1 MLSTKD
7 KVLPWPTFCLFLLLA
22 VGLAVYYRLPDLGLR
37 PMHLDEA
44 ILGIKFIEFWQSGW
58 FDYDPRDYHGP
69 ALHWITR
76 MVSLVLGW
84 SDPASITDAD
94 LRTVA
99 ALCGIAL
106 VLLTLALIDVLGR
119 HGTLVATLFCAVSP
133 LMVFFSRYYIMEM
146 LFAVELMALLVAFW
160 RFQQSRHKR
169 WLMVAGMAL
178 GMMHATKETFVINIA
193 AMSGAWVL
201 VALLGN
207 SFAKRSGGL
216 RLSMGRS
223 RNEAQKP
230 WLWVFFFAALT
241 SVALFS
247 SGFRHWDDVLES
259 ITTYGNYLTRSG
271 GAGHAKG
278 FGYYFMLLF
287 WTQNYFVWT
296 EVAIL
301 ALALTGICRA
311 FFGWFN
317 KDTHKQA
324 FLQFL
329 SVYAILAFVFYS
341 IIPYKTPWTILSVHH
356 VLILLA
362 GAGAQWIYRSAQSR
376 FSSLVVTSL
385 IAGSA
390 YHLCAQTMFTL
401 NDRGSANY
409 RAPYMYSHTSPAAM
423 QLVQRV
429 RDLAKTASDKLEVQ
443 VVNMDSGWPLGWYLR
458 DMSARIGYHTTV
470 PETIPQ
476 VPVYIVDVSLRG
488 ELDTKVSG
496 MAFEESRYFLRD
508 GVPVYLLVEKS
519 LWEADRAR
527 RVQEGAA
534 LQ

>member
-1 MLSTKD
+1 MLPTKD
-7 KVLPWPTFCLFLLLA
+7 KALPWPTFCLFLLLA
-22 VGLAVYYRLPDLGLR
+22 VGLAVYYRLPDLDLR

-44 ILGIKFIEFWQSGW
+44 ILGIKFIEFWNTGW
-58 FDYDPRDYHGP
+58 FDYDPKDYHGP
-69 ALHWITR
+69 ALHW
-76 MVSLVLGW
+76 VSRLAGFILGW
-84 SDPASITDAD
+84 SGPASLTDAD

-99 ALCGIAL
+99 ALCGIVL

-119 HGTLVATLFCAVSP
+119 HGTVVASLFCAVSP

-169 WLMVAGMAL
+169 WLILAGMAV

-193 AMSGAWVL
+193 AMLGAWIAVITF
-201 VALLGN
+201 GN

-216 RLSMGRS
+216 RLSFGKSRS
-223 RNEAQKP
+223 QAQRP
-230 WLWVFFFAALT
+230 WLWVCLVAALT
-241 SVALFS
+241 SVTLYS
-247 SGFRHWDDVLES
+247 SGFKHWEDVMES
-259 ITTYGNYLTRSG
+259 ITTYASYLKRSG
-271 GAGHAKG
+271 GDGHAKS
-278 FGYYFMLLF
+278 FSYYFMLLF
-287 WTQNYFVWT
+287 WSKNYFVWT

-301 ALALTGICRA
+301 ALAVAGIGRS

-329 SVYAILAFVFYS
+329 SIYAILAFLCYS
-341 IIPYKTPWTILSVHH
+341 LIPYKTPWTILSVHH

-362 GAGAQWIYRSAQSR
+362 GAGAQWIYRMAQGR
-376 FSSLVVTSL
+376 LSSLAITCL

-458 DMSARIGYHTTV
+458 NMSERIGYHTTV

-476 VPVYIVDVSLRG
+476 VPVYIVDESLRG
-488 ELDTKVSG
+488 ELDTKVNG

-527 RVQEGAA
+527 RVQEGGIP
-534 LQ
+534 